1 MARPLEFDPDHAL
14 DAAIAVFSSHGYEG
28 SSTAELLNRMGIA
41 RQSLYGAFGDKRRLF
56 LKALERYNT
65 DSIAELTEALGS
77 KVNAVEALEAALL
90 AFAHPDAHPEAGCLG
105 LGSIAEFGRS
115 DAEINAINDASAET
129 LLRALAARIRQGV
142 AAGELAAIDA
152 DEVAHYLLTVRA
164 GLKIA
169 ARGGA
174 SFETLNTTVRIA
186 LRGLGPGQ
194 DNRKGSSA
202 RSVSA

>member
-56 LKALERYNT
+56 LKALERYNAN
-65 DSIAELTEALGS
+65 SIAELAAALGS
-77 KVNAVEALEAALL
+77 KANAVEALEAALL
-90 AFAHPDAHPEAGCLG
+90 AFARPDGHTEAGCLG

-115 DAEINAINDASAET
+115 DTEINAINDASAKT
-129 LLRALAARIRQGV
+129 LLQALASRIREGV
-142 AAGELAAIDA
+142 AAGELTAIDA
-152 DEVAHYLLTVRA
+152 DEAARYLLTVRA
-164 GLKIA
+164 GLKMA

-174 SFETLNTTVRIA
+174 SFETLAATVRMA

-194 DNRKGSSA
+194 DNRQDPITA
-202 RSVSA
+202 TL

>member
-1 MARPLEFDPDHAL
+1 
-14 DAAIAVFSSHGYEG
+14 
-28 SSTAELLNRMGIA
+28 MGIA

-77 KVNAVEALEAALL
+77 KANAAEALEAALL
-90 AFAHPDAHPEAGCLG
+90 AFARPDAHPEAGCLG

-115 DAEINAINDASAET
+115 DPEINTINDASAET
-129 LLRALAARIRQGV
+129 LLRALAVRIGQGM
-142 AAGELAAIDA
+142 AAGELAAVDA
-152 DEVAHYLLTVRA
+152 DEAAHYLLTVRA

-174 SFETLNTTVRIA
+174 SFETLNATVRIA

-194 DNRKGSSA
+194 DKRKGPSA
-202 RSVSA
+202 RSV